1 MDRLG
6 PIIAYYWLS
15 DLVLC
20 GSKTGPLIV
29 NALRYSMS
37 VYKFVSDLLKAM
49 DARNLSLISAGVA
62 FYAMLAIFPAL
73 AAVIALWGVFSD
85 PVLIDD
91 QVTMLRRFIPGDAFR
106 LFDAQV
112 NALINANDSTLGY
125 TTMISLGAALW
136 STRAGVSALIRG
148 LNAVYSAPH
157 RTGLRRAFA
166 ALLLT
171 VCLIAMSLIALT
183 GIVVFPIALA
193 LLPLGEYAENTF
205 ETLRWV
211 VVISAV
217 VLGLGLIYRFGPNH
231 RTAHL
236 KTSWISPGAVVA
248 LVIWGSTSWAFSL
261 YLANFGKYNE
271 VYGSI
276 GAVVALLMWFY
287 ISAWVVLLGAT
298 LNCELSRRRH
308 SRELDTI

>member
-1 MDRLG
+1 M
-6 PIIAYYWLS
+6 
-15 DLVLC
+15 
-20 GSKTGPLIV
+20 IV
-29 NALRYSMS
+29 KILRYLMS
-37 VYKFVSDLLKAM
+37 AYTFLSNLLTAM

-73 AAVIALWGVFSD
+73 AALIALWGVFSD
-85 PVLIDD
+85 PNLIDE
-91 QVTMLRRFIPGDAFR
+91 QVTLLSSFIPGDAFR
-106 LFDAQV
+106 LFETQV
-112 NALINANDSTLGY
+112 DVLINANDSTLGY
-125 TTMISLGAALW
+125 TTLISLMAALW

-157 RTGLRRAFA
+157 RTGIRRTFA

-171 VCLIAMSLIALT
+171 MCLIAMSLIALT

-193 LLPLGEYAENTF
+193 LLPLGEYAGDMF
-205 ETLRWV
+205 ELLRWV

-231 RTAHL
+231 KTPHL
-236 KTSWISPGAVVA
+236 RTSWVSPGALVA
-248 LVIWGSTSWAFSL
+248 LVIWGTASWAFSL

-298 LNCELSRRRH
+298 LNCELSRRNH
-308 SRELDTI
+308 GKKSGGD

>member
-1 MDRLG
+1 MQ
-6 PIIAYYWLS
+6 
-15 DLVLC
+15 
-20 GSKTGPLIV
+20 T
-29 NALRYSMS
+29 LRHLLAGYR
-37 VYKFVSDLLKAM
+37 FVSDLLAAM

-73 AAVIALWGVFSD
+73 AAVIALWGVFWD

-91 QVTMLRRFIPGDAFR
+91 QVTLLQRFIPSDAYG
-106 LFDAQV
+106 LFDAQLD
-112 NALINANDSTLGY
+112 ALINANDSTLGY

-157 RTGLRRAFA
+157 RTGFRRAVA

-171 VCLIAMSLIALT
+171 FCLIAMSLVALA
-183 GIVVFPIALA
+183 GIVIFPLALA
-193 LLPLGEYAENTF
+193 VLPLGEYAENTF
-205 ETLRWV
+205 ETWRWV
-211 VVISAV
+211 VVIVTV
-217 VLGLGLIYRFGPNH
+217 VMGLGLIYRFGPNH
-231 RTAHL
+231 QKPHL
-236 KTSWISPGAVVA
+236 KTGWISPGALVA
-248 LVIWGSTSWAFSL
+248 LVIWGTTSWAFSL

-298 LNCELSRRRH
+298 LNCELARR
-308 SRELDTI
+308 TNIKN

>member
-1 MDRLG
+1 M
-6 PIIAYYWLS
+6 
-15 DLVLC
+15 
-20 GSKTGPLIV
+20 K
-29 NALRYSMS
+29 ALRYL
-37 VYKFVSDLLKAM
+37 VLAYKFVSDLLTAM

-85 PVLIDD
+85 PALIDD
-91 QVTMLRRFIPGDAFR
+91 QVTLLRRFIPGDAFT
-106 LFDAQV
+106 LFEAQV
-112 NALINANDSTLGY
+112 DALINANDSTLGY
-125 TTMISLGAALW
+125 TTLISLGAALW

-157 RTGLRRAFA
+157 RTGFKRAFA

-171 VCLIAMSLIALT
+171 VCLIAMSLIALS

-193 LLPLGEYAENTF
+193 LLPLGEFAEDTF
-205 ETLRWV
+205 ETLRWILV
-211 VVISAV
+211 TSAV

-231 RTAHL
+231 QTAYL
-236 KTSWISPGAVVA
+236 KTGWISPGALVA
-248 LVIWGSTSWAFSL
+248 LGIWGAASWAFSL

-298 LNCELSRRRH
+298 LNCELARRRH
-308 SRELDTI
+308 TKELETTTQGSR

>member
-1 MDRLG
+1 MDRIGSVLTNHR
-6 PIIAYYWLS
+6 LL
-15 DLVLC
+15 DLVLR
-20 GSKTGPLIV
+20 GSETGPLIV
-29 NALRYSMS
+29 KILRYLVSA
-37 VYKFVSDLLKAM
+37 YTFVSNLLTAM

-73 AAVIALWGVFSD
+73 AALIALWGVFSD
-85 PVLIDD
+85 PNLIDE
-91 QVTMLRRFIPGDAFR
+91 QVTLLSSFIPGDAFR
-106 LFDAQV
+106 LFETQV
-112 NALINANDSTLGY
+112 DALINANDSTLGY
-125 TTMISLGAALW
+125 TTLISLMAALW

-157 RTGLRRAFA
+157 RTGLRRTFA

-171 VCLIAMSLIALT
+171 MCLIAMSLIALT

-193 LLPLGEYAENTF
+193 LLPLGEYAEDMF
-205 ETLRWV
+205 ELLRWV

-231 RTAHL
+231 KTPHL
-236 KTSWISPGAVVA
+236 KTSWISPGALVA
-248 LVIWGSTSWAFSL
+248 LVIWGTASWAFSL

-298 LNCELSRRRH
+298 LNCELSRRNH
-308 SRELDTI
+308 GKKAGGD